1 MELLVVVEDEVFVD
15 DDVVELLD
23 VVVELDVLVDLEHQ
37 SFISMI
43 IGIWSA
49 NMYIHKYKQYD
60 VRRACLYTCHGH
72 VEGVFLQKRGGKR
85 KKY

>member
-1 MELLVVVEDEVFVD
+1 MVEDEVIVD
-15 DDVVELLD
+15 DDVVELLDVVEELD

-49 NMYIHKYKQYD
+49 NMYIHIYKQYD
-60 VRRACLYTCHGH
+60 IRRAVCIH
-72 VEGVFLQKRGGKR
+72 VIDMWKAFFTKPWG
-85 KKY
+85 